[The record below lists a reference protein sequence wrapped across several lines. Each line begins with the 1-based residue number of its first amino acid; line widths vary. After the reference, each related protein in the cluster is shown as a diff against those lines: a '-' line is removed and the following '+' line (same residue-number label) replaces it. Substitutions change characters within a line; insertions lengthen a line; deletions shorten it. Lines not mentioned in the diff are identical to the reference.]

1 MKLLNIDYKKCI
13 YEILKG
19 LLWYICILWL
29 IRRKKTPLHSL
40 VGTDSWLRSFKKL
53 KPQKMWSTC
62 IIILINHND
71 CNQPFAMKITFR
83 IHFPSHERML
93 TICFLFRNLTNG
105 ICFANLLIYSFHKWI
120 FNEKFEICYLKLSDW
135 PMARD
140 YCLCTPNSLQLCS
153 RNFEFFLVDS
163 DQNWRL
169 QHVHTISFFLKHHL
183 SYRFHFENIKSIL
196 MAF

>member
-71 CNQPFAMKITFR
+71 CNQPFAMKITFA
-83 IHFPSHERML
+83 IWRMAFVL
-93 TICFLFRNLTNG
+93 
-105 ICFANLLIYSFHKWI
+105 ANLLNYLFHKWI
-120 FNEKFEICYLKLSDW
+120 SNEEFEICYLKLSNW
-135 PMARD
+135 PMARV
-140 YCLCTPNSLQLCS
+140 YCLCTPNLFIFFILLLILHFQPCS
-153 RNFEFFLVDS
+153 RHFEFFSLIPIKIDVF
-163 DQNWRL
+163 N
-169 QHVHTISFFLKHHL
+169 TFISYLFSLKHHL
-183 SYRFHFENIKSIL
+183 SYRFHFENISTIL